1 MRLVSDTGVLEL
13 PLDIGLPGEELL
25 KGGDLAP
32 GAEELSTQGLDRNVE
47 RVDPDIVLAALS
59 LDLDVQLANL
69 DILGKAS
76 ALVSRVDL
84 VDLLLHQS
92 GKFIK
97 LPLVLVLASVV
108 LPVMPLLLSLD
119 GGGML
124 GAEALNGAAILLVL
138 ALLLFTEGAELTLV
152 LVLLFAALLVVASG
166 LVAHVFLEAADFL
179 LVSVVLLLHLFA
191 QPLYLLVVLVVQP
204 AHFIEVVSFAL
215 RLEPLLLSKLAVV
228 VGIPLGQC
236 RGMLFLL
243 RAQPVHGRV
252 FL

>member
-1 MRLVSDTGVLEL
+1 
-13 PLDIGLPGEELL
+13 
-25 KGGDLAP
+25 
-32 GAEELSTQGLDRNVE
+32 
-47 RVDPDIVLAALS
+47 
-59 LDLDVQLANL
+59 VQLANL

-97 LPLVLVLASVV
+97 LPLVLVLTSVV

-166 LVAHVFLEAADFL
+166 LVAHVFLEAADL
-179 LVSVVLLLHLFA
+179 SVV
-191 QPLYLLVVLVVQP
+191 VVVQP
-204 AHFIEVVSFAL
+204 ADLLSVTSLPFFLLAVMPIVLFLDLITQSANVLLKFVGQATHLIQMVLLAL
-215 RLEPLLLSKLAVV
+215 CLEPLKLLQLCVV
-228 VGIPLGQC
+228 V
-236 RGMLFLL
+236 
-243 RAQPVHGRV
+243 
-252 FL
+252 